1 MNTKEIVFIV
11 EEDTGIG
18 FNANAPEYNILRKR
32 KGCSN

>member
-11 EEDTGIG
+11 EDDPYGG
-18 FNANAPEYNILRKR
+18 FNANAPEHNILRKR